1 MKKRNNGGFSWNTFL
16 GLTAEKRKISRMLG
30 MPLTKGGRQ
39 RKAGAGGFWA
49 AIFTILF
56 DQLKGEKKL

>member
-56 DQLKGEKKL
+56 D